1 METDRKMGPIQT
13 MRNIIFFLLLFL
25 FLPGTSF
32 AEELPPGEIKG
43 SVLNKTLNGARVK
56 DLEIILYRYKE
67 NKGAEVAR
75 TKTDPNGSF
84 LFQGLNRDK
93 RIPYY
98 ASAKYKEVDYFS
110 EMTHFLEKKE
120 LSFDLSVYEATDQNK
135 DIHIKMHH
143 ILLET
148 DNNTKDTF
156 VVREIMIVENQGN
169 KTYVGSKEVQPGKKE
184 TLRISLPKNA
194 KNIQSIFP
202 MAVNPWGGFSTVTA
216 FSPGAKRIMF
226 SYTIKPGGADYK
238 FEKNLYLKTDS
249 FNFIFPENGIQAKS
263 DQLIYKG
270 PTPNSDQGFS
280 YLVGKNMTGESKIV
294 IRLSL
299 PSTDNLFKWVIAGLV
314 MALVGTGFVLSLLKG
329 RKHRAEK
336 EADPAQKP
344 RQMTLAEQRQKM
356 LQSMAELDKQ
366 HDAGQIGSD
375 KYESQRRVLM
385 EKAVEITKI
394 LKDS

>member
-1 METDRKMGPIQT
+1 MGPIRT

-25 FLPGTSF
+25 LLPGASF

-43 SVLNKTLNGARVK
+43 SVLNKTLNGTRVK
-56 DLEIILYRYKE
+56 DLEIVLYQYKE

-84 LFQGLNRDK
+84 LFEGLNRDK
-93 RIPYY
+93 RISYY
-98 ASAKYKEVDYFS
+98 ASAKYKSVDYFS
-110 EMTHFLEKKE
+110 EMIHFLEKKE
-120 LSFDLSVYEATDQNK
+120 LSFDLSVYETTDQDK
-135 DIHIKMHH
+135 DIHIKTHH

-169 KTYVGSKEVQPGKKE
+169 KTYVGSKEVQTGKKE

-194 KNIQSIFP
+194 KNIQSMFP
-202 MAVNPWGGFSTVTA
+202 VAVNPCGGFSAVTA
-216 FSPGAKRIMF
+216 FSPGTKRIMF
-226 SYTIKPGGADYK
+226 SYTIKPEGADYK
-238 FEKNLYLKTDS
+238 FDKNLYLKTDS
-249 FNFIFPENGIQAKS
+249 FSFIFPENGIQAKS

-280 YLVGKNMTGESKIV
+280 YLAGKNMTGKSKIV

-299 PSTDNLFKWVIAGLV
+299 PSTDNLFKWVIVGLV
-314 MALVGTGFVLSLLKG
+314 MVLVGTGFVLFLVKE
-329 RKHRAEK
+329 RKNRAKK
-336 EADPAQKP
+336 EDDPAQKP
-344 RQMTLAEQRQKM
+344 SQVILVEQRQKM
-356 LQSMAELDKQ
+356 LQSMTELDKQ
-366 HDAGQIGSD
+366 HDAGQIDSD
-375 KYESQRRVLM
+375 KYESRRRILM

>member
-1 METDRKMGPIQT
+1 
-13 MRNIIFFLLLFL
+13 MRNIILFLLLLL
-25 FLPGTSF
+25 FPPGASF
-32 AEELPPGEIKG
+32 AEELPPGKIKG
-43 SVLNKTLNGARVK
+43 SVLNKTLNGTRVK
-56 DLEIILYRYKE
+56 DLEIILYQYKE

-93 RIPYY
+93 QISYY

-110 EMTHFLEKKE
+110 EMTHFLKKKE
-120 LSFDLSVYEATDQNK
+120 LSFDLSVYETTDQDK

-169 KTYVGSKEVQPGKKE
+169 KTYTGSKEVQPGKKE

-194 KNIQSIFP
+194 KNIQSMLP
-202 MAVNPWGGFSTVTA
+202 LAVNPWDGFSIVTA
-216 FSPGAKRIMF
+216 FSPGTKRIIF
-226 SYTIKPGGADYK
+226 SYTIKPGSADYK
-238 FEKNLYLKTDS
+238 FEKNLYFKTDS
-249 FNFIFPENGIQAKS
+249 FNFIFPKNGIQVKS

-270 PTPNSDQGFS
+270 PTPNSDQRFS
-280 YLVGKNMTGESKIV
+280 YLAGKDMTEKSKVV

-299 PSTDNLFKWVIAGLV
+299 PSTDNLFKWVIAGPV
-314 MALVGTGFVLSLLKG
+314 MVLVGTGFVLFLIKG
-329 RKHRAEK
+329 RKHRAK
-336 EADPAQKP
+336 KGDDPVQKP
-344 RQMTLAEQRQKM
+344 SQITMAEQRQKI
-356 LQSMAELDKQ
+356 LQSIAELDKQ
-366 HDAGQIGSD
+366 HDAGQIDSD
-375 KYESQRRVLM
+375 KYESQRRILM

>member
-1 METDRKMGPIQT
+1 MVPIRT
-13 MRNIIFFLLLFL
+13 MRNIIFFLLLLL
-25 FLPGTSF
+25 FLPGASF

-43 SVLNKTLNGARVK
+43 SVLNKTLNGTRVK
-56 DLEIILYRYKE
+56 DLEIILYQYKE

-84 LFQGLNRDK
+84 FFQGLNRDK
-93 RIPYY
+93 RISYY

-110 EMTHFLEKKE
+110 EMIHFLEKKE
-120 LSFDLSVYEATDQNK
+120 LSFDLSVYETTDQDK

-148 DNNTKDTF
+148 DNNTKNTF

-194 KNIQSIFP
+194 KNVQSMSP
-202 MAVNPWGGFSTVTA
+202 MTVNPWDDFSIFTA
-216 FSPGAKRIMF
+216 FSPGTKRIIF
-226 SYTIKPGGADYK
+226 SYTIKPGAADYK

-249 FNFIFPENGIQAKS
+249 FNFIFSKNGIQAKS

-270 PTPNSDQGFS
+270 PAPNSDQRFS
-280 YLVGKNMTGESKIV
+280 YLAGKNMTGKSKIV
-294 IRLSL
+294 ILLSL
-299 PSTDNLFKWVIAGLV
+299 PSADNLFKWVIVGLV
-314 MALVGTGFVLSLLKG
+314 MVLAGTGFVLFLIKG

-336 EADPAQKP
+336 GDDVAQKSS
-344 RQMTLAEQRQKM
+344 QMTLVAQKQKM

-366 HDAGQIGSD
+366 HETGQIGSD
-375 KYESQRRVLM
+375 RYESRRRALM
-385 EKAVEITKI
+385 EEAVEITKI

>member
-1 METDRKMGPIQT
+1 
-13 MRNIIFFLLLFL
+13 MRNIILFLLLLL
-25 FLPGTSF
+25 FPPGASF
-32 AEELPPGEIKG
+32 AEELPPGKIKG
-43 SVLNKTLNGARVK
+43 SVLNKTLNGTRVK
-56 DLEIILYRYKE
+56 DLEIILYQYKE

-93 RIPYY
+93 QISYY

-110 EMTHFLEKKE
+110 EMTHFLKKKE
-120 LSFDLSVYEATDQNK
+120 LSFDLSVYETTDQDK

-169 KTYVGSKEVQPGKKE
+169 KTYTGSKEVQPGKKE

-194 KNIQSIFP
+194 KNIQSMLP
-202 MAVNPWGGFSTVTA
+202 LAVNPWDGFSIVTA
-216 FSPGAKRIMF
+216 FSPGTKRIIF
-226 SYTIKPGGADYK
+226 SYTIKPGSADYK
-238 FEKNLYLKTDS
+238 FEKNLYFKTDS
-249 FNFIFPENGIQAKS
+249 FNFIFPKNGIQVKS

-270 PTPNSDQGFS
+270 PTPNSDQRFS
-280 YLVGKNMTGESKIV
+280 YLAGKDMTEKSKVV

-299 PSTDNLFKWVIAGLV
+299 PSTDNLFKWVIAGPV
-314 MALVGTGFVLSLLKG
+314 MVLVGTGFVLFLIKG
-329 RKHRAEK
+329 RKHRAK
-336 EADPAQKP
+336 KGDDPVQKP
-344 RQMTLAEQRQKM
+344 SQITMAEQRQKI

-366 HDAGQIGSD
+366 HDAGQIDSD
-375 KYESQRRVLM
+375 KYESQRRILM

>member
-1 METDRKMGPIQT
+1 M
-13 MRNIIFFLLLFL
+13 
-25 FLPGTSF
+25 
-32 AEELPPGEIKG
+32 
-43 SVLNKTLNGARVK
+43 K
-56 DLEIILYRYKE
+56 DLEIILYQYKE

-93 RIPYY
+93 RISYY

-280 YLVGKNMTGESKIV
+280 YLVGKNMTGESMIV

>member
-43 SVLNKTLNGARVK
+43 SVLNKTLNGTRVK
-56 DLEIILYRYKE
+56 DLEIILYQYKE

-93 RIPYY
+93 RISYY

-110 EMTHFLEKKE
+110 EMIHFLEKKE
-120 LSFDLSVYEATDQNK
+120 LSFDLSVYETTDQDK

-148 DNNTKDTF
+148 DNNTKNTF

-194 KNIQSIFP
+194 KNIQSMSP
-202 MAVNPWGGFSTVTA
+202 MTVNPWDDFSIFNA
-216 FSPGAKRIMF
+216 FSPGTKRIIF
-226 SYTIKPGGADYK
+226 SYTIKPGAVDYK

-299 PSTDNLFKWVIAGLV
+299 PSTDNLFKWVIVGLV
-314 MALVGTGFVLSLLKG
+314 MVLVGTGFVLFLIKG

-336 EADPAQKP
+336 GDDAAQKSS
-344 RQMTLAEQRQKM
+344 QMTLVEQKQKM

-375 KYESQRRVLM
+375 RYESRRRALM
-385 EKAVEITKI
+385 EDAVEITKI

>member
-1 METDRKMGPIQT
+1 
-13 MRNIIFFLLLFL
+13 MRNIILFLLLLL
-25 FLPGTSF
+25 FPPGASF
-32 AEELPPGEIKG
+32 AEELPPGKIKG
-43 SVLNKTLNGARVK
+43 SVLNKTLNGTRVK
-56 DLEIILYRYKE
+56 DLEIILYQYKE

-93 RIPYY
+93 QISYY
-98 ASAKYKEVDYFS
+98 ASAKYKEVNYFS
-110 EMTHFLEKKE
+110 EMTHFLKKKE
-120 LSFDLSVYEATDQNK
+120 LSFDLSVYETTDQDK

-169 KTYVGSKEVQPGKKE
+169 KTYTGSKEVQPGKKE
-184 TLRISLPKNA
+184 TFRISLPKNA
-194 KNIQSIFP
+194 KNIQSMLP
-202 MAVNPWGGFSTVTA
+202 LAVNPWDGFSTVTA
-216 FSPGAKRIMF
+216 FSPGTKRIIF

-249 FNFIFPENGIQAKS
+249 FNFIFPKNGIQVKS

-270 PTPNSDQGFS
+270 PTPNSDQRFS
-280 YLVGKNMTGESKIV
+280 YLAGKDMTEKSKVV

-299 PSTDNLFKWVIAGLV
+299 PSTDNLFKWVIAGPV
-314 MALVGTGFVLSLLKG
+314 MVLVGTGFVLFLIKG
-329 RKHRAEK
+329 RQHRAK
-336 EADPAQKP
+336 KGDDPAQKP
-344 RQMTLAEQRQKM
+344 SQITMAEQRQKI
-356 LQSMAELDKQ
+356 LQSIAELDKQ
-366 HDAGQIGSD
+366 HDAGQIDSD
-375 KYESQRRVLM
+375 KYESQRRILM

>member
-1 METDRKMGPIQT
+1 MGPIRT
-13 MRNIIFFLLLFL
+13 MRNIILFLLLLL
-25 FLPGTSF
+25 FPPGASF
-32 AEELPPGEIKG
+32 AEELPPGKIKG
-43 SVLNKTLNGARVK
+43 SVLNKTLNGTRVK
-56 DLEIILYRYKE
+56 DLEIILYQYKD

-93 RIPYY
+93 QISYY

-110 EMTHFLEKKE
+110 EMTHFLKKKE
-120 LSFDLSVYEATDQNK
+120 LSFDLSVYETTDQDK

-169 KTYVGSKEVQPGKKE
+169 KTYTGSKEVQPGKKE

-194 KNIQSIFP
+194 KNIQSMLP
-202 MAVNPWGGFSTVTA
+202 LAVNPWDGFSIVTA
-216 FSPGAKRIMF
+216 FSPGTKRIIF
-226 SYTIKPGGADYK
+226 SYTIKPGSADYK
-238 FEKNLYLKTDS
+238 FEKNLYFKTDS
-249 FNFIFPENGIQAKS
+249 FNFIFPKNGIQVKS

-270 PTPNSDQGFS
+270 PTPNSDQRFS
-280 YLVGKNMTGESKIV
+280 YLAGKDMTGKSKVV

-299 PSTDNLFKWVIAGLV
+299 PSTDNLFKWVIAGPV
-314 MALVGTGFVLSLLKG
+314 MVLVGTGFVLFLIKG
-329 RKHRAEK
+329 RKHRAQK
-336 EADPAQKP
+336 GDDPAQKP
-344 RQMTLAEQRQKM
+344 SQITMAEQRQKI

-366 HDAGQIGSD
+366 HDAGQIDSD
-375 KYESQRRVLM
+375 KYESQRWILM

>member
-56 DLEIILYRYKE
+56 DLEIILYQYKE